1 MWGLDEGMWGG
12 GELGEDLVDLMMV
25 DKDLVR
31 VCV

>member
-1 MWGLDEGMWGG
+1 MGGGGGGGG